1 MFKKIPLHLILT
13 LQFVIQMLV
22 VVGLVGYFS
31 YRSGQEVVGELAH
44 EWMNTTANKIQA
56 ELDQFLGDALLLL
69 ATNQGLI
76 ERQQLNPDDFRE
88 LETHFLQTLKL
99 YPGLTAMSFYNPQS
113 QMIGVANDRSG
124 LLTTPETMIVLE
136 KAEPGLSEGRFYR
149 LSEEGERLDLIRRI
163 PNWNPTQRSWY
174 AQALQQD
181 QPDWTGISALAVAPL
196 PAILGVNSIKQGGEI
211 RGVITI
217 TLILNDI
224 NQFLAE
230 LDLSPQGQVFILETT
245 GELVATSTTEIVAPI
260 TRQDNQN
267 VLTRLGV
274 TESQNPLTQAVGEA
288 LLTQERERASGQP
301 FNFQFTASVPG
312 VEHRGV
318 FKGNRLAVASGNG
331 NRQRFFVNVTP
342 YQNGQNLNWQIVSVI
357 PESDLMGAI
366 YANLRRTLL
375 LGAVALGG
383 AVASSLWIARRI
395 TRSLS
400 HLTATSQ
407 NFMTQRR
414 EQTLQLTRI
423 AEIATLSQSF
433 QAMMLAIQEGDILRH
448 NYTQDL
454 EQQVA
459 LKTIALTE
467 AQKLAHMGSWEVDP
481 QQNTVTWSE
490 EVYRIH
496 EAEAHPPTT
505 RPDREIVKIHP
516 QDQEHYQKNVIE
528 AIKAGQSFDTDVQI
542 ITCQGNVRFV
552 QIQGQPIYNEAG
564 EMVKIIGTTTDITI
578 RKQAEQAL
586 IQAKEA
592 AEAANQAKSIFLAN
606 MSHELRTPLNAILGY
621 PRLLLNSPT
630 LSPEDQSYIRTIERS
645 GEYLLALINQILDL
659 SKIEAGRM
667 VLNVTPLKLH
677 QLLHELDIMLQPS
690 AQAKGLIFTLEKGDN
705 LPDLIQADGV
715 KLQQVLVNL
724 LNNGIK
730 FTSKGTV
737 RLTVVYSQE
746 EDPPSASPCLKFT
759 IQDTGVGI
767 APEEL
772 QTLFQAFVQTQSGRN
787 SQTGTGLGLVLSQK
801 FVALMGGE
809 LEVESEVGKGTTFS
823 FALPISWPES
833 DESLDSVSEFIDWRL
848 APQEPAYRILV
859 ADDVAENREV
869 LVKRLECWGFK
880 VFEAE
885 DGEDAIAQAAQHHP
899 DLIFMDIRMPK
910 LNGIEA
916 SQRIQQILTPPLPK
930 IIALTASVFEEDRT
944 KILAS
949 GCDDFI
955 RKPFQEQEILN
966 SLTRH
971 LKAQFIEQKQGGVSP
986 AWEETP
992 PTLEMEDLGALR
1004 ILIAEDNLINQKVLL
1019 LNLKALGYQADVV
1032 ANGLEVLERLSLNP
1046 YDLILM
1052 DVQMP
1057 EMDGITAT
1065 QIIRRDFP
1073 PVVQPYII
1081 ALTAN
1086 DEAGDRT
1093 TCAQVGMNGYLTKP
1107 LGQNQLAEALAV
1119 VKQTL

>member
-1 MFKKIPLHLILT
+1 MFKKIPLHLIVT

-31 YRSGQEVVGELAH
+31 YRSGQEVVRELAH
-44 EWMNTTANKIQA
+44 EWMNTTANKLKA

-76 ERQQLNPDDFRE
+76 ERQQLNAEDFGE
-88 LETHFLQTLKL
+88 LEAHFVQMLKL
-99 YPGLTAMSFYNPQS
+99 YPGLTAISFYNPQS

-136 KAEPGLSEGRFYR
+136 KAEPGPSEGRFYR
-149 LSEEGERLDLIRRI
+149 LSEEGERLDLIGRI

-181 QPDWTGISALAVAPL
+181 QPDWTSISALVVAPL
-196 PAILGVNSIKQGGEI
+196 PAILAVNPIKQGEEI
-211 RGVITI
+211 RGIITI

-224 NQFLAE
+224 SQFLAQ
-230 LDLSPQGQVFILETT
+230 LHLSPQGQVFILETS
-245 GELVATSTTEIVAPI
+245 GELVATSTNEIVAPI
-260 TRQDNQN
+260 TRKDNQN
-267 VLTRLGV
+267 VLTRLAV

-288 LLTQERERASGQP
+288 LLSQSQEIKPGQS
-301 FNFQFTASVPG
+301 FNFQFSAAVPG
-312 VEHRGV
+312 VEYQGV
-318 FKGNRLAVASGNG
+318 FKVKGE
-331 NRQRFFVNVTP
+331 RQRFFVNVTS
-342 YQNGQNLNWQIVSVI
+342 YQNGQSLNWQIVSVI
-357 PESDLMGAI
+357 PESDLMGTI
-366 YANLRRTLL
+366 YGNLRRTLL
-375 LGAVALGG
+375 LGGVALGI

-400 HLTATSQ
+400 HLTEASE

-414 EQTLQLTRI
+414 EQAIQQTRI
-423 AEIATLSQSF
+423 AEIAALSQSL
-433 QAMMLAIQEGDILRH
+433 QAMMLTIQEGDILRQ
-448 NYTQDL
+448 NYTHDL

-481 QQNTVTWSE
+481 TENTVTWSK

-496 EAEAHPPTT
+496 EAEDYPPTT

-528 AIKAGQSFDTDVQI
+528 AIRAGQSFDTDVQI
-542 ITCQGNVRFV
+542 ITHKGNVRFIHV
-552 QIQGQPIYNEAG
+552 QGQPIYNEAG
-564 EMVKIIGTTTDITI
+564 EMLKIIGTTTDITA

-621 PRLLLNSPT
+621 PRLLLNSST
-630 LSPEDQSYIRTIERS
+630 ISPEDRSYIRTIERS

-667 VLNVTPLKLH
+667 VLNVTTLKLH
-677 QLLHELDIMLQPS
+677 QLLHEIEIMLQPS
-690 AQAKGLIFTLEKGDN
+690 AQAKGLTFTLEKGDN
-705 LPDLIQADGV
+705 LPDLIETDGV

-724 LNNGIK
+724 LNNAIK
-730 FTSKGTV
+730 FTHQGTV
-737 RLTVVYSQE
+737 HLRAVPCR
-746 EDPPSASPCLKFT
+746 EDDHPSASPYLKFT
-759 IQDTGVGI
+759 VQDTGVGI
-767 APEEL
+767 AVEEL
-772 QTLFQAFVQTQSGRN
+772 QTLFQAFVQTESGRN

-801 FVALMGGE
+801 LVALMGGE
-809 LEVESEVGKGTTFS
+809 LQVESEVGKGTNFS
-823 FALPISWPES
+823 FTLPLSRSRHEDSPDLES
-833 DESLDSVSEFIDWRL
+833 DPIKWRL

-869 LVKRLECWGFK
+869 LVKRLELWGFK
-880 VFEAE
+880 VFEAQ
-885 DGEDAIAQAAQHHP
+885 DGEEAIAQTAQHHP

-916 SQRIQQILTPPLPK
+916 SQKIQQTLTPPIPK
-930 IIALTASVFEEDRT
+930 IIALTASAFEEDRT
-944 KILAS
+944 EILAS

-955 RKPFQEQEILN
+955 RKPFQEQEIL
-966 SLTRH
+966 SCLAHH
-971 LKAQFIEQKQGGVSP
+971 LKVQFIQQPSEGVSP
-986 AWEETP
+986 SGEGIS
-992 PTLEMEDLGALR
+992 PTQGMEDAPTLR

-1019 LNLKALGYQADVV
+1019 LNLKALGYTADVA
-1032 ANGLEVLERLSLNP
+1032 ANGLEVLEHLSVNP

-1073 PVVQPYII
+1073 QMLQPYII

-1086 DEAGDRT
+1086 DEASDRL
-1093 TCAQVGMNGYLTKP
+1093 TCAQAGMNGYLTKP
-1107 LGQNQLAEALAV
+1107 LGQDQLAQAV
-1119 VKQTL
+1119 CSCASARRLSYS